1 MNFDFLNFLPGY
13 KRAITVVVAT
23 VLFGWHEAFANEII
37 SFDVPS
43 VVYGALAIFGYN
55 AIAQAPKNTP

>member
-13 KRAITVVVAT
+13 KRVITVLVGT
-23 VLFGWHEAFANEII
+23 VLYGWHEAFVAGVL
-37 SFDVPS
+37 SSDVPS
-43 VVYGALAIFGYN
+43 LVYGALAIFGYN